1 MVNGF
6 GGNRNEHMEVRE
18 KRIMNNLKHA
28 ILTVYLLIGTL
39 QALGAAAD
47 VELTVYTDEPTHAI
61 SPVLYG
67 LFFEDINFAADGGL
81 YAELVQNRSFEY
93 YPVEGGNPLSG
104 RYHPLYAWE
113 KVERNGGR
121 CRMDVERS
129 IPLNRNNPHY
139 LVLHVDEPGEGA
151 GVLNPGYD
159 GIRVDQ
165 GQRYDVSFYAR
176 HTGNRNASVAPITV
190 SLESETGQ
198 SYGSVVFDRIT
209 DDWRKYEGVIQ
220 VRETSDQA
228 RLVLTAS
235 GRGTLCLDMI
245 SLFPQNTFNNRKNGL
260 RADLV
265 QSLADLKP
273 KFFRFPGGCIAHG
286 HSLQNAYLWKDS
298 VGDVAQRRPNWN
310 RWGYHQTYGLGYY
323 EYFLLCE
330 DIGATPLPV
339 LPVGVSCGF
348 NVPFQSVPM
357 DELQPWIDDVLDLIE
372 FANGKVDSRWGKFRA
387 AMGHSEPFNL
397 EYVCLG
403 NEEHD
408 TPECRER
415 FPYFVK
421 AIRAAYP
428 DIKIIG
434 TSGLGEGIPLYP
446 LMKELDVYSSD
457 EHYYNSPEWYLRNV
471 NRFDGFDR
479 KGPKIF
485 VGEYASRGNKLFNAL
500 AEAAY
505 LTGIERNC
513 DMVDMAC
520 YAPLLAHADHTQ
532 WNAANLI
539 RFDKRTVM
547 ETPNYHVQK
556 LFSTYQGT
564 AYLKNELKENAGER
578 QKPGGRIGLCTWQTT
593 AEFKDVKVSRGGTTL
608 FSSPKRQDWQTVS
621 GRWEFAGG
629 SIRQSDERLSGAVC
643 LAGKTDWSDYTLSLK
658 ARKISGREGFIII
671 FRRDPYDNGLQW
683 NLGGWGN
690 TKHAIQGV
698 VGDDSSI
705 VTEVPGSIETD
716 RWYDIQ
722 IVLSGEN
729 VRCLLDGRDIHSL
742 RVPVSPTQRVFASC
756 TQDEQTNT
764 ICIKTVN
771 PTPEAVSLKVN
782 LKGQAAYD
790 STASVFLVTGEG
802 PAAEN
807 TMSQPNTV
815 SLTTAALK
823 DAGTDFTYAL
833 KPYSVV
839 FFELKQHENAEPKRA
854 VKR

>member
-1 MVNGF
+1 MKRVNRDDSTKGIYSAMMI
-6 GGNRNEHMEVRE
+6 NSTRSIRNAMFL
-18 KRIMNNLKHA
+18 M
-28 ILTVYLLIGTL
+28 ILLTGSLPVM
-39 QALGAAAD
+39 AAAD
-47 VELTVYTDEPTHAI
+47 VELTVYTDEPTVAI

-113 KVERNGGR
+113 KVERNGAR

-129 IPLNRNNPHY
+129 IPLNRNNLNY
-139 LVLHVDEPGEGA
+139 LVLHVDEPGAGA
-151 GVLNPGYD
+151 GVRNLGYD
-159 GIRVDQ
+159 GIRLDK
-165 GQRYDVSFYAR
+165 GQTYDVSFYAR
-176 HTGNRNASVAPITV
+176 HTGNRDAVPVTV
-190 SLESETGQ
+190 SLESENGQ
-198 SYGSVVFDRIT
+198 SMGSVKFDRLT
-209 DDWRKYEGVIQ
+209 NDWRQYEGVIEA
-220 VRETSDQA
+220 RETTDQA
-228 RLVLTAS
+228 RLVLTTT
-235 GRGTLCLDMI
+235 GRGTLYLDMI

-273 KFFRFPGGCIAHG
+273 KFLRFPGGCIAHG

-298 VGDVAQRRPNWN
+298 VGDVAERRPNWN

-330 DIGATPLPV
+330 DIGAAPLPV

-372 FANGKVDSRWGKFRA
+372 FANGKVDSRWGKLRA
-387 AMGHSEPFNL
+387 EMGHPEPFNL

-415 FPYFVK
+415 FPYFVN

-446 LMKELDVYSSD
+446 LMKKLDVYSSD

-471 NRFDGFDR
+471 NRFDDFDR

-505 LTGIERNC
+505 LTGIERNG

-520 YAPLLAHADHTQ
+520 YAPLLAHANHTQ
-532 WNAANLI
+532 WTAANLI
-539 RFDKRTVM
+539 RFDQRTVM
-547 ETPNYHVQK
+547 PTPNYHVQK

-564 AYLKNELKENAGER
+564 AYLKNELKESTQQ
-578 QKPGGRIGLCTWQTT
+578 QKPGGRIGLCTWETT
-593 AEFKDVKVSRGGTTL
+593 AEFKDVKVTGGGRTL
-608 FSSPKRQDWQTVS
+608 FSSLEPKDWQTVS
-621 GRWEFAGG
+621 GRWEFADNA
-629 SIRQSDERLSGAVC
+629 IRQLDERVNGAVC
-643 LAGKTDWSDYTLSLK
+643 LAGKTEWSDYTLSLK

-671 FRRDPYDNGLQW
+671 FRRDQYDNGLQW

-690 TKHAIQGV
+690 TRHAIQGV
-698 VGDDSSI
+698 VGDDGSI
-705 VTEVPGSIETD
+705 VAEVPGSIETD

-729 VRCLLDGRDIHSL
+729 VRCLLDGREIHSL
-742 RVPVSPTQRVFASC
+742 RVPVGTIQRVFASC
-756 TQDEQTNT
+756 TQDKQTNT

-782 LKGQAAYD
+782 LKGQTAFD
-790 STASVFLVTGEG
+790 STASVHMLTGNG

-807 TMSQPNTV
+807 TMSQPDIV
-815 SLTTAALK
+815 SVATDALN
-823 DAGTDFTYAL
+823 DVGPDFTYTL

-839 FFELKQHENAEPKRA
+839 FFELRQQ
-854 VKR
+854 